1 MATITKLN
9 SGAYRIRVS
18 CGYTAAGKQIV
29 RSMNWKPAHGMSE
42 KQIEK
47 ELNRQ
52 AIQFEDTCNGRGISG
67 NIKFETFA
75 RQWFE
80 EYAKVKLRIRTIA
93 RLHQLEERTYTAIGH
108 LRMDK
113 INVRHVQAFINNL
126 QEDGI
131 NKRTGGGLSPK
142 TVRHY
147 LSFIS
152 GVFDYAQNCGFV
164 TGNPCK
170 AVILPE
176 LKKKPPEYYTLDEA
190 QALIDALNA
199 DAPIMYRVFFL
210 LAIYGGFRRGELL
223 GLEWRDIDFKN
234 CTVSICR
241 TSLYTPSTGIF
252 TDTTKTEQS
261 KRVLKLPSDLF
272 PLLGELRKE
281 QVKRGV
287 SGSGRLFVNEIGEPL
302 GTNAAYYW
310 LKRFC
315 AAHGLRFLGIH
326 AFRHLNASLLIST
339 GADVKTVSAAL
350 GHSQATTTLNI
361 YTHAFAEAQA
371 SASSAVAD
379 KLKNKIS

>member
-52 AIQFEDTCNGRGISG
+52 AVQFEDICSGRGISG

-93 RLHQLEERTYTAIGH
+93 RLHQLEERTYAAIGH

-152 GVFDYAQNCGFV
+152 GVFDYAQNCGFA

-190 QALIDALNA
+190 QKFIDTLNT
-199 DAPIMYRVFFL
+199 DTPIMYRVFFL

-261 KRVLKLPSDLF
+261 RRVLKLPSDLF

-371 SASSAVAD
+371 AASDAVAD